1 MASRPNLQYKLEE
14 LNGNKNVY
22 FQPPSNL
29 QMNYPAIKYEI
40 DGIDTKFANDGSYI
54 NNIRYKVTIISR
66 DPEPEVINKLLKL
79 PMCTFDRPYKAD
91 NLNHY
96 VFTLY
101 W

>member
-1 MASRPNLQYKLEE
+1 MASRLNLQYKLEE

-29 QMNYPAIKYEI
+29 QMSYPAIKYEI
-40 DGIDTKFANDGSYI
+40 DDIDTKFANDSSYI
-54 NNIRYKVTIISR
+54 NNICYKITIISR